1 VRYLE
6 LLGPRHTF
14 VERAEE
20 ESSDV
25 DLVNQ
30 QIRVII
36 IGGVFQI
43 LRQGGSGG

>member
-1 VRYLE
+1 MRYLE
-6 LLGPRHTF
+6 LLGTRHTF

-36 IGGVFQI
+36 GGVFQV